1 MIYPAMPHS
10 ATVAVTAPSSGVGEE
25 RHHLL
30 RAAASRMEQRGYEV
44 VMGRTPWTQHKA
56 KSAPASERA
65 GELNAFLQDDRIDL
79 IVPPWGGELLI
90 EVLAHVDFA
99 AIGRKWIMGFSDLS
113 VLLLAVTLRTG
124 MATAHGMNFV
134 DLRGPD
140 TDETTAQWEHVLRAG
155 LNAAVVQRSSD
166 RYQATWDHPDPSP
179 CVFHLTEPTVWKV
192 VGGGRAEMR
201 GRLLGGCID
210 VIRHLVGTPY
220 GDVRGFRERH
230 IPGEPLLWYLENC
243 ELSTVDMRRSLVQ
256 MKLAGWFEHC
266 AGILFGRSAVHIPM
280 DGYTELDVFEELAE
294 ELGVPVVYDA
304 DCGHKPPQLTLI
316 NGAYAEVVAE
326 AGRGTVVQTFRP

>member
-1 MIYPAMPHS
+1 M
-10 ATVAVTAPSSGVGEE
+10 
-25 RHHLL
+25 
-30 RAAASRMEQRGYEV
+30 
-44 VMGRTPWTQHKA
+44 
-56 KSAPASERA
+56 
-65 GELNAFLQDDRIDL
+65 
-79 IVPPWGGELLI
+79 
-90 EVLAHVDFA
+90 
-99 AIGRKWIMGFSDLS
+99 
-113 VLLLAVTLRTG
+113 
-124 MATAHGMNFV
+124 
-134 DLRGPD
+134 
-140 TDETTAQWEHVLRAG
+140 
-155 LNAAVVQRSSD
+155 
-166 RYQATWDHPDPSP
+166 
-179 CVFHLTEPTVWKV
+179 WKV

-220 GDVRGFRERH
+220 GDVREFRERH

-280 DGYTELDVFEELAE
+280 DGYTELDVFEELAA